1 MGTDEYTLAYTHRAD
16 GMDWS
21 MVKGKLQTG
30 QDASY
35 TLRAVDDTHTEVT
48 FDLRISHNLPLPGF
62 LRRKVIGDLATSR
75 VKGLTKRV
83 DGVRASRRRP
93 ATPSRRARR
102 RSQRDVAG
110 IPRVAIVVELDAHP
124 ALVDEVVVLRAQE
137 HHVRDRG
144 LAQMLPVHDVVG
156 LAA

>member
-1 MGTDEYTLAYTHRAD
+1 MPTDEASRTVTVTAPIDTVLATIRAVDHEPDWVEEIRSVEVLSSDDDGLPLQAHLIAAAPVGTDEYTLAYTHRAD

-83 DGVRASRRRP
+83 E
-93 ATPSRRARR
+93 
-102 RSQRDVAG
+102 SQG
-110 IPRVAIVVELDAHP
+110 
-124 ALVDEVVVLRAQE
+124 
-137 HHVRDRG
+137 
-144 LAQMLPVHDVVG
+144 
-156 LAA
+156 

>member
-1 MGTDEYTLAYTHRAD
+1 MPTDEASRTVTVTAPIDTVLATIRAVDHEPDWVEEIRSVEVLSSDDDGLPLQAHLTAAAPVGTDEYTLAYTHRAD

-83 DGVRASRRRP
+83 E
-93 ATPSRRARR
+93 
-102 RSQRDVAG
+102 SQG
-110 IPRVAIVVELDAHP
+110 
-124 ALVDEVVVLRAQE
+124 
-137 HHVRDRG
+137 
-144 LAQMLPVHDVVG
+144 
-156 LAA
+156 

>member
-1 MGTDEYTLAYTHRAD
+1 MPTDEASRTVTVTAPIDTVLATIRAVDHEPDWVEEIRSVEVLSSDDDGLPLQAHLTAAAPVGTDEYTLAYTHRAD

-62 LRRKVIGDLATSR
+62 LRRKVIGDLAASR

-83 DGVRASRRRP
+83 E
-93 ATPSRRARR
+93 
-102 RSQRDVAG
+102 SQG
-110 IPRVAIVVELDAHP
+110 
-124 ALVDEVVVLRAQE
+124 
-137 HHVRDRG
+137 
-144 LAQMLPVHDVVG
+144 
-156 LAA
+156 

>member
-1 MGTDEYTLAYTHRAD
+1 MPTDEANRTVTVTAPIDTVLATIRAVDHEPDWVEEIRSVEVLSSDADGLPLQAHLTAAAPVGTDEYTLAYTHRGD

-21 MVKGKLQTG
+21 MVTGKLKTG

-48 FDLRISHNLPLPGF
+48 FDLRISHNLPLLGF

-83 DGVRASRRRP
+83 E
-93 ATPSRRARR
+93 
-102 RSQRDVAG
+102 SQG
-110 IPRVAIVVELDAHP
+110 
-124 ALVDEVVVLRAQE
+124 
-137 HHVRDRG
+137 
-144 LAQMLPVHDVVG
+144 
-156 LAA
+156 

>member
-1 MGTDEYTLAYTHRAD
+1 MPTDEASRTVTVTAPIDTVLATIRAVDHEPDWVEEIRSVEVLSSDDDGLPLQAHLTAAAPVGTDEYTLAYTHRAD

-83 DGVRASRRRP
+83 ETQG
-93 ATPSRRARR
+93 
-102 RSQRDVAG
+102 
-110 IPRVAIVVELDAHP
+110 
-124 ALVDEVVVLRAQE
+124 
-137 HHVRDRG
+137 
-144 LAQMLPVHDVVG
+144 
-156 LAA
+156 

>member
-1 MGTDEYTLAYTHRAD
+1 LPTDEASRTVTVTAPIDAVLATIRAVDHEPDWVEEIRSVEVLSSDADGLPLEAHLTAAAPVGTDEYTLAYTHRAD

-83 DGVRASRRRP
+83 E
-93 ATPSRRARR
+93 
-102 RSQRDVAG
+102 SQG
-110 IPRVAIVVELDAHP
+110 
-124 ALVDEVVVLRAQE
+124 
-137 HHVRDRG
+137 
-144 LAQMLPVHDVVG
+144 
-156 LAA
+156 

>member
-1 MGTDEYTLAYTHRAD
+1 MPTDEASRTVTVTAPLDTVLATIRAVDQEPDWVEEIRSVEVLSSDADGLPLEAHLTAAAPVGTDEYTLAYTHRPD

-35 TLRAVDDTHTEVT
+35 TLRAVDDARTEVT

-75 VKGLTKRV
+75 VRGLTKRV
-83 DGVRASRRRP
+83 ESSA
-93 ATPSRRARR
+93 
-102 RSQRDVAG
+102 
-110 IPRVAIVVELDAHP
+110 
-124 ALVDEVVVLRAQE
+124 
-137 HHVRDRG
+137 
-144 LAQMLPVHDVVG
+144 
-156 LAA
+156 

>member
-1 MGTDEYTLAYTHRAD
+1 MPTDEASRTVTVTAPIDTVLATIRAVDQEPDWVEEIRSVEVLSSDADGLPLEAHLTAAAPVGTDEYTLAYTHRAD

-21 MVKGKLQTG
+21 MIKGKLQTG

-83 DGVRASRRRP
+83 E
-93 ATPSRRARR
+93 
-102 RSQRDVAG
+102 SQG
-110 IPRVAIVVELDAHP
+110 
-124 ALVDEVVVLRAQE
+124 
-137 HHVRDRG
+137 
-144 LAQMLPVHDVVG
+144 
-156 LAA
+156 

>member
-1 MGTDEYTLAYTHRAD
+1 MPTDEASRTVTVTARIDAVLATIRAVDHEPDWVEEIRSVEVLSSDDDGLPLQAHLTAAAPVGTDEYTLAYTHRAD

-83 DGVRASRRRP
+83 E
-93 ATPSRRARR
+93 
-102 RSQRDVAG
+102 SQG
-110 IPRVAIVVELDAHP
+110 
-124 ALVDEVVVLRAQE
+124 
-137 HHVRDRG
+137 
-144 LAQMLPVHDVVG
+144 
-156 LAA
+156 

>member
-1 MGTDEYTLAYTHRAD
+1 VPTDEASRTVTVTAPIDTVLATIRAVDHEPDWVEEIRSVEVLSSDDDGLPLQAHLTAAAPVGTDEYTLAYTHRAD

-62 LRRKVIGDLATSR
+62 LRRKVIGDLASSR
-75 VKGLTKRV
+75 VKGLTKHV
-83 DGVRASRRRP
+83 E
-93 ATPSRRARR
+93 
-102 RSQRDVAG
+102 SQG
-110 IPRVAIVVELDAHP
+110 
-124 ALVDEVVVLRAQE
+124 
-137 HHVRDRG
+137 
-144 LAQMLPVHDVVG
+144 
-156 LAA
+156 